1 MEAHQ
6 HDVLYY
12 GVVNLVY
19 QSKIIGTIDVWRCR
33 SCQELFCEEKRFGAT
48 ELAPEVG
55 FPKVE
60 QGSKWA
66 TLVCM
71 RDNGSNWTLTAAKPG
86 ATIVHSC
93 TPETKLELKV
103 GSNYSLDSGPVAGV
117 GRHNLVLIDK
127 FVNDA
132 VDVET
137 GQKHT
142 GTTDAYQALG
152 KPFSFTPPLSAAVVQ
167 SSKLRFLNL
176 ASLVFLIS
184 GVWDLVGAASV
195 FGGYQPI
202 LRIVLAMVAV
212 SSLTVGYSIYRRLT
226 LGPLGGV
233 GVAVAG
239 LIVYI
244 TLRLQVGSL
253 GVLDY
258 ALVGLLTIDVVVGWK
273 AWSRIR
279 LLKSGQWHPLDMP
292 AYG

>member
-1 MEAHQ
+1 LEAHQ
-6 HDVLYY
+6 HDVVYY

-33 SCQELFCEEKRFGAT
+33 SCSEIFCEEKRFGAT

-55 FPKVE
+55 FPKVDR
-60 QGSKWA
+60 GSKWA
-66 TLVCM
+66 ALVCM

-93 TPETKLELKV
+93 TPETKLELSV

-117 GRHNLVLIDK
+117 GRHNLVLIED
-127 FVNDA
+127 FVNNA
-132 VDVET
+132 VDVES

-167 SSKLRFLNL
+167 SSKARFLNL
-176 ASLVFLIS
+176 ALLFFLIS
-184 GVWDLVGAASV
+184 GASLLGAASV
-195 FGGYQPI
+195 FRGYQ
-202 LRIVLAMVAV
+202 LGLGVIVGIIGFTC
-212 SSLTVGYSIYRRLT
+212 LTTGYSIYRRST
-226 LGPLGGV
+226 PGPLGFVVVAAPGV
-233 GVAVAG
+233 
-239 LIVYI
+239 LFYI
-244 TLRLQVGSL
+244 SLRLQAANL

-258 ALVGLLTIDVVVGWK
+258 AVASLAVVDMVV
-273 AWSRIR
+273 AWRAWGRIR
-279 LLKSGQWHPLDMP
+279 RLKSGHWHPLDMP